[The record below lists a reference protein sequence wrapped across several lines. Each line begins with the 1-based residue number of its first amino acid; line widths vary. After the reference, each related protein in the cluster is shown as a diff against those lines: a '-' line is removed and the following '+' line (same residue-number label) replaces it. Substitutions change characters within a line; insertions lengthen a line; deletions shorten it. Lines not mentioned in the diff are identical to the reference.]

1 MEAGY
6 PKSMVDPAERNPGP
20 TPESIGSMETAMT
33 MPRTLPYTPLL
44 TLGLVGALLGAQSF
58 PAAAQEQETTVTVRV
73 LAHDAKLIGSG
84 VGGAAVSIRDAATGE
99 LLAKGVH
106 QGGTGD
112 TNLIMRE
119 PADRGATRLATE
131 GAAAFSATLSLAGPT
146 RVEIHAE
153 APLGSPPEERVRATR
168 TLLLLPGQD
177 VVGEGIVMELYGF
190 TVGILAP
197 EDGGAWDGTV
207 RARITMLCGCPTEP
221 GGLWD
226 ADRYSVWAE
235 FETEG
240 GEVHRVD
247 LAFAGETSQY
257 SGVFRELEGSDAMG
271 TLTVFASDSERG
283 NFGMSRRTVG
293 R

>member
-1 MEAGY
+1 
-6 PKSMVDPAERNPGP
+6 V
-20 TPESIGSMETAMT
+20 
-33 MPRTLPYTPLL
+33 
-44 TLGLVGALLGAQSF
+44 
-58 PAAAQEQETTVTVRV
+58 AQEQETVVTVRV

-84 VGGAAVSIRDAATGE
+84 VGGAAVSIRDAETGE

-106 QGGTGD
+106 EGGTGD
-112 TNLIMRE
+112 TNLIMRM
-119 PADRGATRLATE
+119 PADRGATRLATD
-131 GAAAFSATLSLAGPT
+131 GAAAFLATLMLAEPT

-153 APLGSPPEERVRATR
+153 APLGSPPEERVRTTR
-168 TLLLLPGQD
+168 TVLLLPGMD
-177 VVGEGIVMELYGF
+177 VMGEGIVMELYGF

-197 EDGGAWDGTV
+197 EAGGEWDGTV
-207 RARITMLCGCPTEP
+207 RARVTMLCGCPTEP

-235 FETEG
+235 FETEE
-240 GEVHRVD
+240 GELHRVD

-257 SGVFRELEGSDAMG
+257 SGAFPDIQGGDVAG